1 MHFRRLL
8 FLLICS
14 VVFLWNCARLELASS
29 MVAKGVFE
37 GKNWNVENPVLLT
50 GEWEIYPGKLLGSE
64 PELNQ
69 SQPPLLTSVPNVW
82 NQIEKNGALLFPE
95 GKGFATYRLHLS
107 LPENSPNLML
117 RVPDQGTAYS
127 VYVDGH
133 LTQTV
138 GQVGKTVQ
146 GSIPFLST
154 SLIYIPGH
162 AKRLDFEISNFKHIY
177 GGLWFPP
184 KMGTPTTILKEHH
197 TEIGIEIATAS
208 AMLVLAI
215 YQIMVYI
222 RTRNERSSIYFALFS
237 IMGVLRFFLTGNRL
251 FNSAFPDVPW
261 EISYRLEYVS
271 TYLMCSGFLAYSAT
285 SYPKDFNKRTELFS
299 LIILA
304 IFAIPALIMP
314 VYIYANLLTAYQ
326 IITAVSGAY
335 VFLGSA
341 RAVLHKR
348 PGSTLFLIGIAC
360 ILVAGANDILAS
372 RYVLNNHYILAPAI
386 LLFVFSRNLGFSS
399 SFTHALEASHKAQEE
414 LQVAN
419 RNLNELKIELEKK
432 VESRTQLL
440 VEEKE
445 RAESEAKYRYDF
457 LATMSHE
464 IRTPLNGLLGTSNL
478 LSESPLNPEQK
489 EYADIIQTSG
499 ENLLHLVNQ
508 LLDLSKIENQRF
520 SLEILPFDPFAVLQK
535 AARVVKARAEE
546 KRIFLNIDYPEHHPG
561 IFMGDES
568 RIQQVLLNLLS
579 NSVKFTSS
587 GGKVSLAVR
596 FYGEDNFSRILE
608 FWVEDNGVGIEKEQ
622 TALLFEPFI
631 QGDNSVARK
640 FGGSG
645 LGLTISKK
653 LVELM
658 GGSIRLTSNPGKGS
672 RFSFLLPFPQ
682 EELEKQELEEEP
694 APIPNFPSIK
704 ILLVEDQEFCRRVAQ
719 DTLTKLGMNL
729 ESVNSGK
736 DALARLEET
745 ETFEIVFL
753 DIDLPDMSGT
763 AVAKKI
769 KDMFGKKPY
778 LVAWTA
784 HALPGSEES
793 FKSIGFDSYLKKPTL
808 FKDWIKFFETYMKVK
823 RK

>member
-1 MHFRRLL
+1 M
-8 FLLICS
+8 
-14 VVFLWNCARLELASS
+14 
-29 MVAKGVFE
+29 FE
-37 GKNWNVENPVLLT
+37 GKNWDAQNPTRLS
-50 GEWEIYPGKLLGSE
+50 GEWEIYPYKLMDSE
-64 PELNQ
+64 PETGK
-69 SQPPLLTSVPNVW
+69 SIEPLFTSIPNVW
-82 NQIEKNGALLFPE
+82 NGIEKNGTLLFPD
-95 GKGFATYRLHLS
+95 GKGFATYRLNLS
-107 LPENSPNLML
+107 LSENSSDLML

-127 VYVDGH
+127 VYVDGR
-133 LTQTV
+133 LV
-138 GQVGKTVQ
+138 GSVGKVSKTPE
-146 GSIPFLST
+146 GSVPFLCT
-154 SLIYIPGH
+154 SLIYIP
-162 AKRLDFEISNFKHIY
+162 AQSKRVDIEISNFQHIY

-184 KMGTPTTILKEHH
+184 KLGTPDTILREHH
-197 TEIGIEIATAS
+197 TEIGVEIATAS

-215 YQIMVYI
+215 YQIMVYL
-222 RTRNERSSIYFALFS
+222 RSRNERSSVYFALFS
-237 IMGVLRFFLTGNRL
+237 ITGVLRFFLTGNRL
-251 FNSAFPDVPW
+251 FNSVFPDIPW
-261 EISYRLEYVS
+261 EISYRLEYLS

-299 LIILA
+299 WVILC
-304 IFAIPALIMP
+304 IFAVPALAFP
-314 VYIYANLLTAYQ
+314 VHIYANLITAYQ
-326 IITAVSGAY
+326 IITALSGSY

-348 PGSTLFLIGIAC
+348 PGSRLFLLGIAC

-372 RYVLNNHYILAPAI
+372 RYILNNHYILAPAI

-399 SFTHALEASHKAQEE
+399 SFALALEASQQAQKE
-414 LQVAN
+414 LQIAN
-419 RNLNELKIELEKK
+419 RNLNDLKVELEKK

-440 VEEKE
+440 TEEKE

-478 LSESPLNPEQK
+478 LSETPLNPEQK

-508 LLDLSKIENQRF
+508 LLDLSKIENHRF
-520 SLEILPFDPFAVLQK
+520 ALEILPFDPFAVLQK

-546 KRIFLNIDYPEHHPG
+546 KRIFLDIDYPEHHPG

-579 NSVKFTSS
+579 NSVKFTGS
-587 GGKVSLAVR
+587 GGKVSLGVR
-596 FYGEDNFSRILE
+596 FFGEDNFSRILE

-622 TALLFEPFI
+622 ASLLFEPFI

-658 GGSIRLTSNPGKGS
+658 GGSIRLTSSPGKGS

-682 EELEKQELEEEP
+682 EEGEKQELEEEP
-694 APIPNFPSIK
+694 APIPNFPNIK
-704 ILLVEDQEFCRRVAQ
+704 VLLVEDQEFCRKVAQ
-719 DTLTKLGMNL
+719 DTLSKLGMTV
-729 ESVNSGK
+729 ESLNSGK
-736 DALARLEET
+736 DALDRLEET
-745 ETFEIVFL
+745 ESFEIVFL
-753 DIDLPDMSGT
+753 DIDLPDMNGT
-763 AVAKKI
+763 TVAKKI
-769 KDMFGKKPY
+769 KEIPGKKPY

-793 FKSIGFDSYLKKPTL
+793 FKSIGFDSYLRKPSL
-808 FKDWIKFFETYMKVK
+808 FKDWIKFFETYLKTK